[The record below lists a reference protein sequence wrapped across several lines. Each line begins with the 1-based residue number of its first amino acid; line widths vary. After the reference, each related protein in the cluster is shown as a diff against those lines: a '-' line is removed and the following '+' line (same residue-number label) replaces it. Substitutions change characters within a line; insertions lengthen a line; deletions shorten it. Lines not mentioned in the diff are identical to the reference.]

1 MSFLLRPS
9 VCQTKRWNGNEKE
22 QVKKFRFQLCFVQTQ
37 KPPLPHNHFLFS
49 FHLSLYFSFSP
60 SSCHIKVKRDF
71 SLPTEYQ
78 MLVGLR
84 CATNKKVIFRNL
96 LQQFVLFLMGTNPW
110 QVGEKRQQFNLL
122 TLCCF
127 TLSVRGKLKSSCC
140 VSLVWVLDDNVTAV
154 LLFVA
159 AVAEHVYGPWS
170 PLRGKKNQDCFE
182 WIEKTLEHSLV
193 N

>member
-9 VCQTKRWNGNEKE
+9 VCQTKRRNSYEKE
-22 QVKKFRFQLCFVQTQ
+22 QVKKFLFQLCFVHTQ
-37 KPPLPHNHFLFS
+37 KLPLPHNHFFFS
-49 FHLSLYFSFSP
+49 FHLSFYFSFSH
-60 SSCHIKVKRDF
+60 SFCHIKVKRDF

-96 LQQFVLFLMGTNPW
+96 LQQFVLFLIGTNPW
-110 QVGEKRQQFNLL
+110 QAKEKRQQFNLH
-122 TLCCF
+122 TLYCF
-127 TLSVRGKLKSSCC
+127 TLSVEVKVKSSCC
-140 VSLVWVLDDNVTAV
+140 VNLVWVLDDNITAV

-170 PLRGKKNQDCFE
+170 PLREKKKQDCFE